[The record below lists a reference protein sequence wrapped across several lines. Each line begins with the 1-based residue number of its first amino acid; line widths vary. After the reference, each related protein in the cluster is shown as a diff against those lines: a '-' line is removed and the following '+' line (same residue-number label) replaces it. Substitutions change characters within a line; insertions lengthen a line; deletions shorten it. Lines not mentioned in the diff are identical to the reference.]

1 MVQHK
6 GETPSVILY
15 VLIYILIQAS
25 LRSKFAKDTTTEYP
39 VHVEDIK
46 DDNDL
51 AISDNESD
59 TNLTKPLM

>member
-1 MVQHK
+1 M
-6 GETPSVILY
+6 ILY
-15 VLIYILIQAS
+15 VLIYILLQAS

-51 AISDNESD
+51 VISDNESD